1 VRVDVTPRVAIS
13 LFTMAPGGSA
23 VGTALPLPGSPATAR
38 LAERL
43 VLRTERIVAPA
54 WGPAPASRAAITP
67 PQAGAAGGALT
78 PLVVLRPT
86 HRLGNA
92 GVSEEPRPAQPGGSG
107 VEPPFG
113 QAGTGAPAPAA
124 PGVDLARLTDQVI
137 QAIDRRIV
145 AQRERLGRM

>member
-54 WGPAPASRAAITP
+54 WGSPPAPPAAPGRP
-67 PQAGAAGGALT
+67 PAGAGALT